1 MYVWEMVR
9 QAVNDLGGETTNV
22 AVRDWI
28 LQRYPGTNPN
38 TIQCQIIVCT
48 VNHPSRVH
56 YPENTKPRAANTKY
70 DFLYRCGRGLLELY
84 NPEKHGQWEIYEQ
97 ENGKLGVRRIDEEV
111 QMEEEEAKEGTGF
124 AAEDHLR
131 DYLAQHLD
139 VIEPGLELYVDD
151 HEKDGVEYRTG
162 VGNIDILAVDKKGG
176 FVVIELKVSRGPDA
190 ASGQILRYK
199 NWVKVNLAN
208 NRPIRG
214 IIIAR
219 HISQKI
225 RYAIAS
231 DPEVTAKEYDITLS
245 LRDVEGIR
253 E

>member
-28 LQRYPGTNPN
+28 LQRYPDTNLN
-38 TIQCQIIVCT
+38 TIQCQIIICT
-48 VNHPSRVH
+48 VNHPSRIH

-70 DFLYRCGRGLLELY
+70 DFLYRSGRGLLELF
-84 NPEKHGQWEIYEQ
+84 NPEKHGEWEIYEQ
-97 ENGKLGVRRIDEEV
+97 ENGKLGVRKIDEEV
-111 QMEEEEAKEGTGF
+111 QMLEEEAQERTGF
-124 AAEDHLR
+124 AAEYHLR

-139 VIEPGLELYVDD
+139 VIESGLELYVDD
-151 HEKDGVEYRTG
+151 QGKDGVEYRTE
-162 VGNIDILAVDKKGG
+162 VGNIDILAVDKNGG
-176 FVVIELKVSRGPDA
+176 FVVIELKVSRGPDSVA
-190 ASGQILRYK
+190 GQILRYK
-199 NWVKVNLAN
+199 NWIKVNIAGG
-208 NRPIRG
+208 RPTRG
-214 IIIAR
+214 IIIAQ
-219 HISQKI
+219 HVSDKI

-245 LRDVEGIR
+245 LRDVEGIQ